1 MTPQIQCCDIKFAVE
16 VHLPLILRI
25 SAKNPHHDAI
35 NPQKKFATGTAKI
48 SRSESMYVDAFAL
61 LRYIFSGR

>member
-25 SAKNPHHDAI
+25 SAEIPRHDAL
-35 NPQKKFATGTAKI
+35 NTRKKFAIRLHELNT
-48 SRSESMYVDAFAL
+48 
-61 LRYIFSGR
+61 